1 MSAQPVQPSWPRNP
15 GSVDMPL
22 GTQLDEYVPTVALG
36 AAEVERLPGKGSSY
50 GTVEEAPLEFGTD

>member
-1 MSAQPVQPSWPRNP
+1 
-15 GSVDMPL
+15 MPL